1 MSAFGWM
8 DYSIRPAGWL
18 GYFLTATSGRK
29 ASTPVPVSR
38 IRQTYRLSRDI
49 TSIILGW
56 KMKNDLGARTTR
68 WKSRWVFDEARKI
81 RLGAC
86 EGEKHV
92 PSM

>member
-1 MSAFGWM
+1 M

-49 TSIILGW
+49 ASIILGW
-56 KMKNDLGARTTR
+56 KMKNDLGHELHVGNRAGFLMRR
-68 WKSRWVFDEARKI
+68 
-81 RLGAC
+81 
-86 EGEKHV
+86 EK
-92 PSM
+92 